1 MYSSERYPLL
11 AAGRSQVAGAR
22 ERVLAVAV
30 GAGASLPVVV
40 ATVRALRAQWMPLGD
55 QGIIATRAFDVF
67 TTHAPLLGQYSE
79 ASTVTGQ
86 PTYSP
91 GPLLYWLLALPARL
105 GAPASL
111 TLTIAALNVAC
122 IMGAVA
128 LARRRGGVVLM
139 VLAAVA
145 IALMCVSLS
154 AESLHGI
161 FNPSAALFPFLL
173 LVFLCWSLACG
184 DVGLLPLTALVASFV
199 VQCHLGYVAPAGG
212 MLVVAIVGLALARR
226 RERAGS
232 LRPRSLR
239 RPLLLALGVAV
250 ICWSLPVAEEVTHH
264 PGNMTVLA
272 REVGTHQRTQGA
284 TKGWRVLVRTVGV
297 PPRWLRTPSANAGRL
312 SDMSGGDYGD
322 TRLHD
327 LTTAPGVV
335 ERVSAVL
342 ILAALALVG
351 VVGIRRRRPDLA
363 AAAALALVLCA
374 TLAWEVAVT
383 PLEATNTLGYF
394 LWWDSVAGMWVW
406 LAVGW
411 SAVALLAGARRF
423 RVRAPAIAAGAAV
436 GVVAAAGVAAA
447 AVQQPDKHA
456 PYYPATRALADGLD
470 RAIPAG
476 TSVRLV
482 QRGGPMVA
490 IEPTIRFTLLRHGVR
505 ALGPYASRRPGAWY
519 ELDHRRYRYVASVN
533 SDRPPHFT
541 PWRVVARAQM
551 TDARGLHRLTA
562 TLSPASAHE
571 DLSPRKNAQT
581 ARAADI
587 PGWPNPPGH
596 S

>member
-11 AAGRSQVAGAR
+11 APGRSRVTGAR
-22 ERVLAVAV
+22 ERVLVLAV
-30 GAGASLPVVV
+30 GAAASLPVVV
-40 ATVRALRAQWMPLGD
+40 ATVRALAAQWMPLGD
-55 QGIIATRAFDVF
+55 QGIIATRAYDVF
-67 TTHAPLLGQYSE
+67 TGHGPLLGQYSE

-91 GPLLYWLLALPARL
+91 GPLLYWLLALPARF
-105 GAPASL
+105 GAPAAL
-111 TLTIAALNVAC
+111 TLTIAALNIAC

-184 DVGLLPLTALVASFV
+184 DVGLLPLTVLVASFV

-212 MLVVAIVGLALARR
+212 MLVVAVIGLVLARR
-226 RERAGS
+226 RERAAGS
-232 LRPRSLR
+232 GVRSLR
-239 RPLLLALGVAV
+239 RPLLAAAAVAIV
-250 ICWSLPVAEEVTHH
+250 CWSLPVAQELTHH
-264 PGNMTVLA
+264 PGNLTVLA
-272 REVGTHQRTQGA
+272 REVGTHQQTQGV
-284 TKGWRVLVRTVGV
+284 TKGWRVLVRSVGL
-297 PPRWLRTPSANAGRL
+297 PPRWLRPPTANAGRL

-327 LTTAPGVV
+327 LTTVPGAV
-335 ERVSAVL
+335 ERLSTVL
-342 ILAALALVG
+342 LLAALLLTVLIG
-351 VVGIRRRRPDLA
+351 VRRRRADLVT
-363 AAAALALVLCA
+363 AAALALVLCA
-374 TLAWEVAVT
+374 AVAWEVAVT
-383 PLEATNTLGYF
+383 PLKATNTLGYF
-394 LWWDSVAGMWVW
+394 LWWDSILGMWVW
-406 LAVGW
+406 LVLGW
-411 SAVALLAGARRF
+411 SAITVLAGARRF
-423 RVRAPAIAAGAAV
+423 SVRAPAVAAGGAV
-436 GVVAAAGVAAA
+436 AVVLAAGVAAA
-447 AVQQPDKHA
+447 AVQQPDKHE
-456 PYYPATRALADGLD
+456 PYYRPTRALAAGLD
-470 RAIPAG
+470 KALAPG

-490 IEPTIRFTLLRHGVR
+490 IEPTIRYTLLRHGVR

-519 ELDHRRYRYVASVN
+519 ELDHRRYRYVVSVN
-533 SDRPPHFT
+533 SDRPPHFR
-541 PWRVVARAQM
+541 PFRVVARARM
-551 TDARGLHRLTA
+551 IDARGVHRVTA
-562 TLSPASAHE
+562 TLSPASAQE